1 MSNSIGI
8 FFDYCLSVARW
19 ILPPVCLLCGESA
32 DGTGLC
38 KGCAAALPRLG
49 ASRCPVC
56 ALPGAT
62 SETCGRCLRERPHF
76 DRVVAAFAYAFPAT
90 ALVQRLK
97 YRRELAC
104 ARPLAFAMAEALDR
118 EPYPDL
124 VMPMP
129 LARARLAE
137 RGFNQCVE
145 IARYIAA
152 DFGLRLSTDV
162 CRRTRDASPQATLPW
177 KLRTSNVR
185 NSFACDQDL
194 QGKSVAVIDDVLT
207 TGASLNELART
218 LKLRGAQTVTGW
230 IVARTLAP
238 GDA

>member
-1 MSNSIGI
+1 MRGWIPAGGRQLPPPSPA
-8 FFDYCLSVARW
+8 LSVE
-19 ILPPVCLLCGESA
+19 GSESSLSWRNIA
-32 DGTGLC
+32 VSSSSRAVFGT
-38 KGCAAALPRLG
+38 
-49 ASRCPVC
+49 S
-56 ALPGAT
+56 
-62 SETCGRCLRERPHF
+62 
-76 DRVVAAFAYAFPAT
+76 
-90 ALVQRLK
+90 LVR
-97 YRRELAC
+97 AW
-104 ARPLAFAMAEALDR
+104 M
-118 EPYPDL
+118 
-124 VMPMP
+124 

-194 QGKSVAVIDDVLT
+194 QGKSVAVIDDVRT